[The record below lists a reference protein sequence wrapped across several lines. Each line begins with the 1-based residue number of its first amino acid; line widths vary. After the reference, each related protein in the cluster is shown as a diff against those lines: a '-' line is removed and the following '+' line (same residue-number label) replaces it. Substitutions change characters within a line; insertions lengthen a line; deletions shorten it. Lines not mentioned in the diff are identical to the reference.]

1 MGLLLLFY
9 ATHTHWCMPVK
20 KLKDLCLKV
29 LQRNPEVVK
38 RPKASVSDET
48 ISQVLF
54 LNLTTVENLR
64 ETEQALRRLKRKNV
78 DSEKAWKKLVER
90 KFGIRKKPDNCSTWR
105 GYYKVKEREAE
116 ERKEKIRQ
124 MNAEIKEREIRQ
136 QQERK
141 TKVIQPSFSRSMP
154 AAKRRRGSSSVRT
167 VSRRPGGIFGAPPT
181 QSILPK
187 RR

>member
-38 RPKASVSDET
+38 RPKASVSGET

-54 LNLTTVENLR
+54 LNLSTVENLR
-64 ETEQALRRLKRKNV
+64 ATEQALRKLRRKDV

-90 KFGIRKKPDNCSTWR
+90 NFAIRNKPENCSTWK

-116 ERKEKIRQ
+116 ERQEKMRQ
-124 MNAEIKEREIRQ
+124 MNAEIKEREIKQ